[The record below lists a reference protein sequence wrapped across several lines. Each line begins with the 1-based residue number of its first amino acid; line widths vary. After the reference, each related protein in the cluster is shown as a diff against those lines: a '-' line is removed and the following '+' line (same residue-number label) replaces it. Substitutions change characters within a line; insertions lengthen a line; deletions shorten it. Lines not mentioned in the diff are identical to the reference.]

1 MAVTVGVTTQAK
13 DAAQALAAPVMSRRI
28 LSEPTDVSVS
38 ASILGT
44 EKSGQDLV
52 VRLSNGETLNIENF
66 FVIGPDGDFSRLLS
80 SDGSPVVTGLMAP
93 EPDLAQDN
101 EFTEAMQTTEGVAP
115 VGSDPSDIESA
126 DAGGAGD
133 WGDTALFAGAGFSL
147 GSGIGYLSDDDNSSA
162 PVAQNPQPESQT
174 DLATAIEELTGP
186 EDMIL
191 EPSDFDTEAAETPPP
206 EDAETASSDFS
217 GENATEL
224 PETSGFLVSDSP
236 DPSLL
241 YIPDPQDGLFTDLMT
256 EII

>member
-66 FVIGPDGDFSRLLS
+66 FVIGPNGDFSRLLS
-80 SDGSPVVTGLMAP
+80 ADGSPVVTGLMAP
-93 EPDLAQDN
+93 EPDLAQDT
-101 EFTEAMQTTEGVAP
+101 EFTEAMQTTEGVTP
-115 VGSDPSDIESA
+115 VSSGSSDIESA

-147 GSGIGYLSDDDNSSA
+147 GSGIGYLSDDESTPA
-162 PVAQNPQPESQT
+162 PVAQNTQPDNQT

-191 EPSDFDTEAAETPPP
+191 EPSDFDPEAADTPPS
-206 EDAETASSDFS
+206 EDAEAASSEFS

-241 YIPDPQDGLFTDLMT
+241 YIPEAQDGLFTELMT
-256 EII
+256 EIT

>member
-38 ASILGT
+38 VSILGT

-93 EPDLAQDN
+93 EPDLAQDT

-126 DAGGAGD
+126 DAGD

-147 GSGIGYLSDDDNSSA
+147 GSGIGYLSDDDNASV

>member
-1 MAVTVGVTTQAK
+1 MSGAEKYNLNPNSRLKEVNNWLTNKAVVCWLSKDAVTVGVTTQAK

-101 EFTEAMQTTEGVAP
+101 EFTGTVCRRRFLAGQWHRLP
-115 VGSDPSDIESA
+115 V
-126 DAGGAGD
+126 
-133 WGDTALFAGAGFSL
+133 
-147 GSGIGYLSDDDNSSA
+147 
-162 PVAQNPQPESQT
+162 
-174 DLATAIEELTGP
+174 
-186 EDMIL
+186 
-191 EPSDFDTEAAETPPP
+191 
-206 EDAETASSDFS
+206 
-217 GENATEL
+217 
-224 PETSGFLVSDSP
+224 
-236 DPSLL
+236 
-241 YIPDPQDGLFTDLMT
+241 
-256 EII
+256 